1 MADQNK
7 NMQAGQSALKQL
19 NEVLLAGRASTQFG
33 TATFSSK

>member
-7 NMQAGQSALKQL
+7 KHAGRASALKQL

-33 TATFSSK
+33 TATFPSK